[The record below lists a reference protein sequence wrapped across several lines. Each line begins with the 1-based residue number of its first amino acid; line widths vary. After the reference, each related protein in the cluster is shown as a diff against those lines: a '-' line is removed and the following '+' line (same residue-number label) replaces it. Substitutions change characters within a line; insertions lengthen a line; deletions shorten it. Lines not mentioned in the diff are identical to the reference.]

1 MFGGAILADMALA
14 GNARRMIVHSG
25 KPRPN
30 NPNRVLASGSQSA
43 TLTALNLLTRRIIM
57 REYKQFYINGE
68 WVDPATPHDFD
79 VLNPATEEVCAHI
92 SLGSEEDV
100 NRAVAAARN
109 AFASYSRTSVKER
122 IELLESCAEVY
133 QKYYNDIADAIREEM
148 GAPHKLAVGGQ
159 AYTGL
164 GHLQEAAKVLKNFE
178 FEEDLGEHRVFK
190 EPIGVCGL
198 ITPWNWPVN
207 QIGCKVA
214 PALAVGCTMV
224 LKPSEVAP
232 LSAYLFAKV
241 LHEAGVPAGVFNLV
255 NGDGPVVGT
264 ALSKHP
270 DVDMMSFTGS
280 TRAGSLV
287 AQNAAPTVKRV
298 TQELGGKSPNIVLED
313 ADLEAAVTGGV
324 MHMFNNTGQSCNA
337 PSRMF
342 VPRAKLEEA
351 EAIAA
356 RVAASVKVG
365 DPTSEETTMGP
376 VVSEVQFNKIQ
387 DLIQKG
393 IDEGAK
399 LVAGGVG
406 RPDGLTKGYFIKP
419 TVFSQANNDMTI
431 AREEIFGPVL
441 TMIPYDSEEEAIRMA
456 NDTPYGLAGYVQ
468 SGSID
473 HAREVASQIRAGN
486 VHINGASGGFNVPFG
501 GFKQSGNGREWGHHG
516 FTDFLEIKAVEG
528 YAA

>member
-1 MFGGAILADMALA
+1 
-14 GNARRMIVHSG
+14 
-25 KPRPN
+25 
-30 NPNRVLASGSQSA
+30 
-43 TLTALNLLTRRIIM
+43 M
-57 REYKQFYINGE
+57 REYTQFYINGE
-68 WVDPATPHDFD
+68 WVDPVKPNTFD
-79 VLNPATEEVCAHI
+79 VINPATEEVCAHI
-92 SLGSEEDV
+92 AMGSEEDL
-100 NRAVAAARN
+100 NRAVAAAKA
-109 AFASYSRTSVKER
+109 AFESFSRTSVKER
-122 IELLESCAEVY
+122 VELLESCAAVY

-148 GAPHKLAVGGQ
+148 GAPQELAAGAQ
-159 AYTGL
+159 AYCGL
-164 GHLQEAAKVLKNFE
+164 GHLQEAAKVLKTFK
-178 FEEDLGEHRVFK
+178 FEEQLGQHRVFK

-207 QIGCKVA
+207 QISCKVA

-232 LSAYLFAKV
+232 LSAYLYAQV
-241 LHEAGVPAGVFNLV
+241 MHEAGVPAGVFNLV

-313 ADLEAAVTGGV
+313 ADLEKAVTSSV
-324 MHMFNNTGQSCNA
+324 LHMYQNTGQSCNA
-337 PSRMF
+337 PSRML
-342 VPRAKLEEA
+342 VPRAKLAEA

-356 RVAASVKVG
+356 KVTASVVVG
-365 DPTSEETTMGP
+365 DPTAKGTTMGP

-387 DLIQKG
+387 GLIEKG
-393 IDEGAK
+393 IAEGAK
-399 LVAGGVG
+399 VVAGGPG
-406 RPDGLTKGYFIKP
+406 RPEGIEKGYFIRP
-419 TVFSQANNDMTI
+419 TVFSGVNNDMTI

-441 TMIPYDSEEEAIRMA
+441 AMIPYDSEEEAIKVA

-468 SGSID
+468 SEDIN
-473 HAREVASQIRAGN
+473 HARAVAARIRAGN
-486 VHINGASGGFNVPFG
+486 VHINGASGGFDVPFG
-501 GFKQSGNGREWGHHG
+501 GFKQSGNGREWGAHG

-528 YAA
+528 YGE